1 MFWYF
6 PFLAILPASLYLGG
20 LSNSILFFFFFLVTI
35 IFNLKNLRSNIS
47 NIKHFLISM
56 FLSSSILLI
65 TWYQYFSN
73 LDFESLRIQ
82 SGSQLF
88 PYSRILKI
96 IYMLGFNTLKKH
108 HNFFMIFFLLLI
120 QYPFPVYLFR

>member
-1 MFWYF
+1 
-6 PFLAILPASLYLGG
+6 
-20 LSNSILFFFFFLVTI
+20 
-35 IFNLKNLRSNIS
+35 
-47 NIKHFLISM
+47 M

-88 PYSRILKI
+88 PYSRIKDYIYVGLQYVKDTPQFFYDIFSSTDSIYFLFTYSDKLTEDTRQI
-96 IYMLGFNTLKKH
+96 IDLT
-108 HNFFMIFFLLLI
+108 FLSHKLLNLF
-120 QYPFPVYLFR
+120 QY